1 MKSKKLMKISL
12 VKNNMDD
19 KRTEFK
25 ELLDK
30 TIVKNY
36 DSVNSYENQIQNLRS
51 FVHNIIPEKLYR
63 YRKYNQDTIKDLKTF
78 IDTH

>member
-1 MKSKKLMKISL
+1 
-12 VKNNMDD
+12 MDD
-19 KRTEFK
+19 KRTKFK

-63 YRKYNQDTIKDLKTF
+63 
-78 IDTH
+78 